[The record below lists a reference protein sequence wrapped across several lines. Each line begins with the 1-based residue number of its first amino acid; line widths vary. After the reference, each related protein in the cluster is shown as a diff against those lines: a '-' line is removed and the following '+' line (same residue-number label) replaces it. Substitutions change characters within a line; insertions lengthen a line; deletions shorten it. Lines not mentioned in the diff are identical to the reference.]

1 MKHRKTWLTAECW
14 ATKATLLVAQTAFLE
29 CGSIGLEWDDG
40 EKADGIERS
49 SHDRILL
56 KAYFDPAAGLK
67 DQVLSCIDRF
77 FSECQ
82 LPHPELCFSEV
93 EEQDWQANFF
103 KSCTTFKVEPGIFI
117 VPSFEIETF
126 DKKDQLYIEM
136 DPENAFGT
144 GQHQTTKLVLKNI
157 YEIVQEQK
165 IDHALDVGCGSGIL
179 AILMKKLGVDDVL
192 ATDVDEDSLI
202 TSEKNANKNKVHFT
216 TQQVDE
222 HHQYPP
228 LAFDLVAANI
238 LAPVLIDMADN
249 LLQSLKPTGFIIL
262 SGILKHQSE
271 MVIKS
276 YEKSGATLFKQ
287 DGMDDWCALVFTR
300 SKGPKI
306 AREIILPS

>member
-40 EKADGIERS
+40 ERADGVEKS
-49 SHDRILL
+49 FHDGILL
-56 KAYFDPAAGLK
+56 KAYFDPTAGLK
-67 DQVLSCIDRF
+67 DLILSSMDRF

-82 LPHPELCFSEV
+82 LPLPEISFFDV

-117 VPSFEIETF
+117 VPSFEIEKF
-126 DKKDQLYIEM
+126 DKKDQLFIEM

-157 YEIVQEQK
+157 YEILKNQK
-165 IDHALDVGCGSGIL
+165 IHHALDVGCGSGIL
-179 AILMKKLGVDDVL
+179 AILMKKLGVDVVL

-202 TSEKNANKNKVHFT
+202 TSEKNANKNKVYFSVK
-216 TQQVDE
+216 QVDE
-222 HHQYPP
+222 HYQYPT
-228 LAFDLVAANI
+228 LTFDLVAANI
-238 LAPVLIDMADN
+238 LAPTLIDMTDN
-249 LLQSLKPTGFIIL
+249 LLQSLKPSGFIIL
-262 SGILKHQSE
+262 SGILKHQSD

-300 SKGPKI
+300 AKDPKF
-306 AREIILPS
+306 AQEIILPS